1 VRKLAI
7 KTYRVADL
15 LALRNPKNPRWMP
28 ESVAEALEAS
38 IESFGLVEPL
48 ILNQTTNQLVGGHQ
62 RLNALSQMDLET
74 VPVVLLSLNPD
85 QEITLNLALNK
96 VKGEWDY
103 EKLAPLLAN
112 ISNDEL
118 LATGFTEEE
127 TEAIVSSFSEG
138 PTNEEEVGGGAGAS
152 GRTRGQGNS
161 QREGLSAT
169 VGVQLGMFSLSIPRD
184 VYEAWVDSLIEESTQ
199 GPSSFALGALVAQR
213 LGIAAI
219 TQEVGDDE

>member
-1 VRKLAI
+1 VKKLAI

-28 ESVAEALEAS
+28 ESVAGALEAS

-62 RLNALSQMDLET
+62 RLNALSQMGIET
-74 VPVVLLSLNPD
+74 VPVVIVSLTPD

-96 VKGEWDY
+96 VRGEWDY

-112 ISNDEL
+112 ISNDDL

-138 PTNEEEVGGGAGAS
+138 PTNEEEGGGAGAS

-169 VGVQLGMFSLSIPRD
+169 VGVQLGMFSLNIPRD
-184 VYEAWVDSLIEESTQ
+184 EYEAWVDNLIEESAQ
-199 GPSSFALGALVAQR
+199 GSSPFALGTLVARR
-213 LGIAAI
+213 LGITAI